1 MSDPGATVVAAITM
15 LLARRAA
22 DDVAIEPGSA
32 ITEDLGLDS
41 LEVAELSAILEDD
54 LGSDPYSEGV
64 VPRTVGELVSFYAT

>member
-22 DDVAIEPGSA
+22 DDVTITPESA

-54 LGSDPYSEGV
+54 LGSDPYSEGI
-64 VPRTVGELVSFYAT
+64 VPRTVGELVAFYGT